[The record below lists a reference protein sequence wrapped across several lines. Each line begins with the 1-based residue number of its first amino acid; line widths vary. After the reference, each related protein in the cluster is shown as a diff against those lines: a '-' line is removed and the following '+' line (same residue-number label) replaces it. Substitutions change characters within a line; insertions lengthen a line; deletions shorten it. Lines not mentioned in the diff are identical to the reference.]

1 MQVAKKKKK
10 NKNGLLFVYV
20 KKKQYLCSDY
30 GLLWANAQKK
40 VKNKRII
47 NKNIYTMNLSELT
60 NKLYAEGVEKGNA
73 EAAAIVAKAQEQAAA
88 IVAKAEKEAAE
99 KLAAAEAKLAEM
111 DKNTRAELKLF
122 AEQSVSAL
130 KTEVT
135 NLLTEQVAADS
146 VKAATA
152 DAKFMQGVIAK
163 LAEQMAKDGD
173 VTIEAKDAEALKAYF
188 AANAKGLLEKGVKIN
203 EVKGIKT
210 DFAIVPEK
218 GGYKLNF
225 GEKEFVEYFKEFLR
239 PQLIEVLF

>member
-1 MQVAKKKKK
+1 
-10 NKNGLLFVYV
+10 
-20 KKKQYLCSDY
+20 
-30 GLLWANAQKK
+30 
-40 VKNKRII
+40 
-47 NKNIYTMNLSELT
+47 MNLSELT

-73 EAAAIVAKAQEQAAA
+73 EAAAIVAKAKDEAAA

-99 KLAAAEAKLAEM
+99 KLAAAQVKLAEM
-111 DKNTRAELKLF
+111 DKNARAELKLF
-122 AEQSVSAL
+122 AEQSVSAI

-135 NLLTEQVAADS
+135 NLLTDQLATDS

-163 LAEQMAKDGD
+163 LAEQMAKDGN
-173 VTIEAKDAEALKAYF
+173 VTIETADVEALKKYF